1 MIIIEAFKN
10 EFPKEVTMKKIFTF
24 IPLGVGISSAIIYVF
39 NVLQFRVINSSVT
52 LLQILSNLKVYLY
65 VSIAGFL
72 VYFLIKLFDVLSVRK
87 NSDSKEETSLD
98 TDEFEPF
105 EPVTNNEQNEA
116 NNFAIEE
123 KDADIKKLYVP
134 NYDYVPMYQENQKK
148 IDEMEYDTKVTESN
162 PVTASEEIPEEKVT
176 LTRNSYCYNCGENIY
191 SSDSYCSSCG
201 AYQGKRKNK
210 INPVLKSIINLLE
223 IVILILIIY
232 FSLNMLFDYKE
243 SRDPN
248 FTSPFKVSM
257 TK

>member
-1 MIIIEAFKN
+1 
-10 EFPKEVTMKKIFTF
+10 MKKIFMF
-24 IPLGVGISSAIIYVF
+24 IPLGVGISSAIIYIF

-52 LLQILSNLKVYLY
+52 LLQILSNLKIYLY

-72 VYFLIKLFDVLSVRK
+72 VYFLIKIFDVLSVRK
-87 NSDSKEETSLD
+87 NLNSKEEKSFD

-105 EPVTNNEQNEA
+105 EPVTNNEQNEIK
-116 NNFAIEE
+116 NFVIEE
-123 KDADIKKLYVP
+123 KDTDIKKLYVP
-134 NYDYVPMYQENQKK
+134 NYDYVPMYQENQNK
-148 IDEMEYDTKVTESN
+148 IDEKEYDAKVTKSD
-162 PVTASEEIPEEKVT
+162 PVTALEEVPEEKNT
-176 LTRNSYCYNCGENIY
+176 ITRNSYCYSCGEKIY
-191 SSDSYCSSCG
+191 SGDSYCSSCG

-210 INPVLKSIINLLE
+210 INPVLKSIINVLE

-243 SRDPN
+243 SLDPN